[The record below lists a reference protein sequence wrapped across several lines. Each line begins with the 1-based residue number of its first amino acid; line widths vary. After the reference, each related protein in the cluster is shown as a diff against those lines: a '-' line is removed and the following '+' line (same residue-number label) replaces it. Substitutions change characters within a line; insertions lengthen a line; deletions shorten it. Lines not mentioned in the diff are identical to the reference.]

1 MNYLAH
7 AWLAGD
13 SVADR
18 IGGLAGDFVKGP
30 LPGALPPDLAA
41 GVALHRAID
50 VWAEAHPA
58 FRASRARVS
67 AERRRYA
74 GILVDLFYDHF
85 LARHWAHL
93 HPQPLPHF
101 TARLYDEAL
110 GRAAELPPDFALVL
124 SRMRDQDWLA
134 SYREPA
140 NVGVALDG
148 MSRRR
153 ARQPNPLAGAI
164 VELHAAYDE
173 FEADSLAFLPDAL
186 QFVVSRSRKA

>member
-13 SVADR
+13 AAADR
-18 IGGLAGDFVKGP
+18 VGGLAGDFVKGP
-30 LPGALPPDLAA
+30 LPGDLPPDLAA

-50 VWAEAHPA
+50 VWAEQHPA

-85 LARHWAHL
+85 LARHWSRFHSS
-93 HPQPLPHF
+93 PLTLF
-101 TARLYDEAL
+101 TAQLYAEAAA
-110 GRAAELPPDFALVL
+110 RAAALPASFAVVL
-124 SRMRDQDWLA
+124 PRMQRHDWLA
-134 SYREPA
+134 AYVETEH
-140 NVGVALDG
+140 VGAALDG
-148 MSRRR
+148 MSLRR

-164 VELHAAYDE
+164 AELHAAYDD
-173 FEADSLAFLPDAL
+173 FEADCLAFLPDAL
-186 QFVVSRSRKA
+186 QFVVSRRRGS